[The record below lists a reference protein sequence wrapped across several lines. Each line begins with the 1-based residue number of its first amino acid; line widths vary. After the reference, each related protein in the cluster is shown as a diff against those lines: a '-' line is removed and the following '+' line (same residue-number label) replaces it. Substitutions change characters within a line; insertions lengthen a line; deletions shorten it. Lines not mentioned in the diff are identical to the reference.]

1 MAPAPA
7 CGGRSFAG
15 EVDRGD
21 SASRSSLA
29 CAYFCTFLRKEDVG
43 SKTSS
48 QIRTIKVEA
57 EISHRANEIT
67 MFPATETMTP
77 TYVGGMPIMS

>member
-1 MAPAPA
+1 MAPVG
-7 CGGRSFAG
+7 GGRSFAG
-15 EVDRGD
+15 EVGRGD

-29 CAYFCTFLRKEDVG
+29 CAYFCTFLHKDNGEVRR
-43 SKTSS
+43 
-48 QIRTIKVEA
+48 QNRAIKVGE
-57 EISHRANEIT
+57 EITHRANEMT